1 MFNAF
6 HIISSC
12 SEIPYRHRFAA
23 WVPKTCHNNFP
34 VLFWRRN
41 SWQKGNTNLLQV
53 NHKNTNVRQKSID
66 KKYLRMHIQP
76 ELDTIPKRVWH
87 NSWTH
92 TVFLG
97 KPALGRKRK
106 ILTLSA
112 IVINSESFK
121 HRNCSM
127 LSEDFSTY
135 TKYILQRETT
145 IIWYYLLT
153 KITSTSKYATSYL
166 SSREVLNFLFRIF
179 QRLIFI
185 PVLFILL
192 HLKISLDIITCDTIL

>member
-23 WVPKTCHNNFP
+23 WVPNTCHNNFP
-34 VLFWRRN
+34 VLFWRRK

-53 NHKNTNVRQKSID
+53 NHKNTKVRQKSID

-76 ELDTIPKRVWH
+76 ELDTIPKRAWH

-127 LSEDFSTY
+127 LSEDFLRIPNIYCREKLPSSDIPFDKDNLY
-135 TKYILQRETT
+135 FQVRDKLFVEQRSIEFSFQNLPETH
-145 IIWYYLLT
+145 IYPCAFYPL
-153 KITSTSKYATSYL
+153 A
-166 SSREVLNFLFRIF
+166 
-179 QRLIFI
+179 
-185 PVLFILL
+185 P
-192 HLKISLDIITCDTIL
+192 